1 MVDVDPCPNCGR
13 ALAQAGL
20 KDGAEM
26 PPTMADVLAELR
38 AIRALLEHLSS
49 GGNALR
55 VEVL

>member
-1 MVDVDPCPNCGR
+1 MVDIDPCPNCGKT
-13 ALAQAGL
+13 LAQD
-20 KDGAEM
+20 KDGAEALS
-26 PPTMADVLAELR
+26 TMADVLTELR